1 MNALDGPGL
10 RCIDRTVVTT
20 DGVRLAVRDYPAAAE
35 EVTAVLLHGF
45 CLNQNSW
52 NCQVHRLRQRWG
64 SRMRVITYD
73 HRGHGQSG
81 AAPSHTYRVPT
92 LAEDLNSVLA
102 ALHVSTPL
110 VVIGHSMGGMTAL
123 TFAGRPAADQ
133 SVPPHGLVLVATAA
147 GRLTERGIGRLL
159 AIPAVR
165 ALPALLGHVPDH
177 LLRALA
183 TPVCTELARR
193 RGCAPTARDTLAA
206 AAASAMASTPLA
218 TAVGFLAALRDY
230 DAYPVLAAITARTII
245 VSGGADALTPQSHA
259 EDLAAGIAGA
269 VHVHLRGAGHM
280 LTHDA
285 PLAITDAIVRAA
297 NIPAAQTH
305 SIHPVMALAGA

>member
-1 MNALDGPGL
+1 MKALEGPGL
-10 RCIDRTVVTT
+10 RCVDRAVAAT
-20 DGVRLAVRDYPAAAE
+20 DGVRLAVRDYPVAAE

-52 NCQVHRLRQRWG
+52 NGQVHRLRRRWG

-92 LAEDLNSVLA
+92 LADDLNNVLA
-102 ALHVSTPL
+102 ALHVRTPL
-110 VVIGHSMGGMTAL
+110 VVVGHSMGGMAAL
-123 TFAGRPAADQ
+123 TFAGRAAAEQ
-133 SVPPHGLVLVATAA
+133 AVPPYGLVLVATAA
-147 GRLTERGIGRLL
+147 GRLAERGIGRLL
-159 AIPAVR
+159 AIPAVG
-165 ALPALLGHVPDH
+165 ALPTLLGHVPDH

-183 TPVCTELARR
+183 TPVCIELARR
-193 RGCAPTARDTLAA
+193 RGCAPAARDTLAA
-206 AAASAMASTPLA
+206 AATSALASTSLA

-230 DAYPVLAAITARTII
+230 NAYPVLAAIVARTII
-245 VSGGADALTPQSHA
+245 VSGGADALTPPSHA

-269 VHVHLRGAGHM
+269 VHVHLPDAGHM

-297 NIPAAQTH
+297 KRPAAVVD
-305 SIHPVMALAGA
+305 SVRPMMALAGA